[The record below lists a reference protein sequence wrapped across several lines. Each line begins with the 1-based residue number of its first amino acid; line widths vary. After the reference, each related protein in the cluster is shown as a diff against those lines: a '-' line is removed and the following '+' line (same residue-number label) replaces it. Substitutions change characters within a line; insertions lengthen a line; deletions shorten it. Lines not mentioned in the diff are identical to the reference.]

1 VVYVYYGCEMKK
13 GDMNRA
19 CGMLGAKTNAHRVL
33 LKNGSKRALRLPR
46 CRWENNI
53 ELDIQ

>member
-1 VVYVYYGCEMKK
+1 MMK
-13 GDMNRA
+13 GEMNRA

-33 LKNGSKRALRLPR
+33 LKKGMKRALRLRR

-53 ELDIQ
+53 KLDI